1 LFKISLQGKRFKSA
15 LSAALL
21 VAVATVLIINFSAPK
36 EQPVY
41 PTRSIT
47 IPEGYNSFQVD
58 RLLYE
63 NRIINEEGSFAS
75 LNPSFFSEYW
85 FLEGAE
91 TLEGFLFPDTYE
103 FYEQSSPK
111 VVARKFLENWN
122 EKAAVLFISKGS
134 VLSQLTAASIIE
146 KEIPNNQNE
155 RAIAAG
161 IVYKRIK
168 EGMPLQMDATLCY
181 IKDKF
186 GCGRVIPSDKE
197 ADSPYNTYKNKGL
210 PPGPISNPG
219 LSAIKAAIFPKSS
232 EYWYFISD
240 PKTGKTVF
248 AKTLDEHTQNIV
260 KYLR

>member
-1 LFKISLQGKRFKSA
+1 MFRISLRGGRLKSLLSVA
-15 LSAALL
+15 VLTAVSAA
-21 VAVATVLIINFSAPK
+21 VIINVSKPK

-41 PTRSIT
+41 PKRTIT
-47 IPEGYNSFQVD
+47 VPEGLNSSQVD
-58 RLLYE
+58 RLLFE
-63 NRIINEEGSFAS
+63 NQVISEEGSLAS
-75 LNPSFFSEYW
+75 LSPRKFSEYW
-85 FLEGAE
+85 FLEDAE
-91 TLEGFLFPDTYE
+91 SLEGFLFPDTYE
-103 FYEQSSPK
+103 FYEQSSPE

-122 EKAAVLFISKGS
+122 EKASVLFISKES
-134 VLSQLTAASIIE
+134 VMDQVITASIVE
-146 KEIPNNQNE
+146 KEIHDNQTE
-155 RAIAAG
+155 RATAAG
-161 IVYKRIK
+161 IVYKRIR

-197 ADSPYNTYKNKGL
+197 ADSLYNTYKNKGL

-240 PKTGKTVF
+240 PETGKTVF

>member
-1 LFKISLQGKRFKSA
+1 LFRISLRGGRLKPL
-15 LSAALL
+15 LSAAAITAL
-21 VAVATVLIINFSAPK
+21 AAAAIINFSKPE

-41 PTRSIT
+41 PVRTIT
-47 IPEGYNSFQVD
+47 VPEGYNSFQVD
-58 RLLYE
+58 KLLFD
-63 NRIINEEGSFAS
+63 NRIIAEEGSLAS
-75 LNPSFFSEYW
+75 LDPGEFGGYW
-85 FLEGAE
+85 FLEGVDS
-91 TLEGFLFPDTYE
+91 LEGFLFPDTYE
-103 FYEQSSPK
+103 FYEQSSPE

-122 EKAAVLFISKGS
+122 NKASVLFISRES
-134 VLSQLTAASIIE
+134 VMDQLTAASIIE
-146 KEIPNNQNE
+146 REIHNNQTE
-155 RAIAAG
+155 RATVAG
-161 IVYKRIK
+161 IVYKRIR

-197 ADSPYNTYKNKGL
+197 ADSLYNTYKNKGL

-240 PKTGKTVF
+240 PETGKTVF

>member
-1 LFKISLQGKRFKSA
+1 MFRISLRGRRLKPA
-15 LSAALL
+15 LS
-21 VAVATVLIINFSAPK
+21 VAVLAATAAAVIINISAPK

-41 PTRSIT
+41 PTREIT
-47 IPEGYNSFQVD
+47 IPEGYNSFQID
-58 RLLYE
+58 RLLHE
-63 NRIINEEGSFAS
+63 NKIIAEEGALVS
-75 LNPSFFSEYW
+75 LSPDLFSDYW
-85 FLEGAE
+85 FLEDAE

-103 FYEQSSPK
+103 FYEQSSPE
-111 VVARKFLENWN
+111 VVARKLLENWN
-122 EKAAVLFISKGS
+122 KKAAVLFISKGS

-146 KEIPNNQNE
+146 KEIPDSQSE
-155 RAIAAG
+155 RAVAAG

-197 ADSPYNTYKNKGL
+197 TDSPYNTYKNKGL